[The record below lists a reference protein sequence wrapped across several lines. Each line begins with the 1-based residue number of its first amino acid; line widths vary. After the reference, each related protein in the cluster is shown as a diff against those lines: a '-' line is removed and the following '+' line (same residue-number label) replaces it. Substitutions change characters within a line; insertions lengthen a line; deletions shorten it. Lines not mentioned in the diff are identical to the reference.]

1 MIRLPAKCHGLMQQQ
16 AGWFALLAAVGLT
29 VIGITAIATVDRGE
43 GHAADQARWL
53 AVALGVMLLCI
64 LPHPRHFTHAAVP
77 LAVLLTLVLVMQITP
92 GMPRSIVPV
101 INGTRRWIN
110 LRVMN
115 VQTSEL
121 AKIVYLLA
129 LAAYL
134 RHRTHYR
141 TFRGLLVPFVIMFV
155 PITLI
160 LMQPDLG
167 TAMLF
172 MPALLA
178 MLLVAGARLRH
189 LAAIVGLGL
198 AVVALNI
205 VAIFTLPDN
214 MQLLREYQ
222 RNRIIATISQARGDN
237 RYQQDVGF
245 QQHKSIMLVGAGG
258 LAGLGEQQAA
268 TLIGFNRLPEDHND
282 MIFTVIVNRWG
293 LVGAVAVTGLY
304 GLLIAAMM
312 RVAARNKD
320 GFARVVIVGF
330 AAILLAQTFV
340 NIGMA
345 VGLLPIIGT
354 TLPFI
359 SYGGSSLLASYAMI
373 GLTLNFAAQRPAII
387 QRPAFEFEHADALF
401 Q

>member
-1 MIRLPAKCHGLMQQQ
+1 MIRMPAKCHGLLQQQ

-53 AVALGVMLLCI
+53 AVSLSVMVACL
-64 LPHPRHFTHAAVP
+64 LPHPRHVAHAAVP
-77 LAVLLTLVLVMQITP
+77 LAVLVTLVLIFQITP
-92 GMPRSIVPV
+92 GVPRSIVPV
-101 INGTRRWIN
+101 INGTRRWVN
-110 LRVMN
+110 LYVMN
-115 VQTSEL
+115 VQTSEA

-141 TFRGLLVPFVIMFV
+141 TLRGLLAPFVIMFI
-155 PITLI
+155 PMGLI
-160 LMQPDLG
+160 LVQPDLG

-178 MLLVAGARLRH
+178 MLLTAGARLRH
-189 LAAIVGLGL
+189 LAAIIGLGL
-198 AVVALNI
+198 VVVALNI
-205 VAIFTLPDN
+205 VAVFTLPDS

-222 RNRIIATISQARGDN
+222 RNRIIATISQARGET

-245 QQHKSIMLVGAGG
+245 QQHKSIMLVAAGG
-258 LAGLGEQQAA
+258 LTGLGEQPAA
-268 TLIGFNRLPEDHND
+268 TLIRFNRLPEDHND
-282 MIFTVIVNRWG
+282 MIFAVIVNRWG
-293 LVGAVAVTGLY
+293 LVGAAAVVGLY
-304 GLLIAAMM
+304 GVLIAALM
-312 RVAARNKD
+312 RVAARTKD

-330 AAILLAQTFV
+330 AAILLAQAFV

-373 GLTLNFAAQRPAII
+373 GLTLNFAAQKPAII

>member
-1 MIRLPAKCHGLMQQQ
+1 VIRMPDKCRGLFQQQ
-16 AGWFALLAAVGLT
+16 AGWFALLAALGLT
-29 VIGITAIATVDRGE
+29 VIGITAIATVDRGT
-43 GHAADQARWL
+43 GHAADQARWM
-53 AVALGVMLLCI
+53 AIAIGVMVVCI
-64 LPHPRHFTHAAVP
+64 LPHPRLLAHAAVP
-77 LAVLLTLVLVMQITP
+77 LAVLVTVVLIFQITP
-92 GMPRSIVPV
+92 GIPRSIVPV

-110 LRVMN
+110 LQFMN

-121 AKIVYLLA
+121 AKIAYILA

-134 RHRTHYR
+134 RHRTRYR
-141 TFRGLLVPFVIMFV
+141 TFLGLLTPFVIMFIPV
-155 PITLI
+155 TLI
-160 LMQPDLG
+160 LLQPDLG

-189 LAAIVGLGL
+189 MAAIVGLGAL
-198 AVVALNI
+198 VVVLNL

-222 RNRIIATISQARGDN
+222 RNRIIATVSQARGDT

-258 LAGLGEQQAA
+258 LTGLGEQPAA
-268 TLIGFNRLPEDHND
+268 TLIRFNRLPEDHND

-293 LVGAVAVTGLY
+293 LVGAAAVISLY
-304 GLLIAAMM
+304 AVLIAAMM

-320 GFARVVIVGF
+320 GFARVTVVGF
-330 AAILLAQTFV
+330 AAILLAQAFV

-373 GLTLNFAAQRPAII
+373 GLTLNFAAQKPAII